1 MWRGPIFLQVFASQ
15 FTATSSRVPI
25 LELYSENQNY
35 KGAMALA
42 AAAVGVGSTCVR
54 FHVLRSG

>member
-15 FTATSSRVPI
+15 LNGTSSRVSIP
-25 LELYSENQNY
+25 ELGSETQGY

-42 AAAVGVGSTCVR
+42 AAAVGGVLTCV
-54 FHVLRSG
+54 FPCA